1 MRMGQMLP
9 QISVIVGAKLA
20 AGEMFSII
28 DRKPALNA
36 TSSAGLKPDK
46 VQGRIEFRWRKCLG
60 F

>member
-28 DRKPALNA
+28 DRKPALDA
-36 TSSAGLKPDK
+36 TSTAGLKPNK
-46 VQGRIEFRWRKCLG
+46 VQGRIEFRCGKMMG